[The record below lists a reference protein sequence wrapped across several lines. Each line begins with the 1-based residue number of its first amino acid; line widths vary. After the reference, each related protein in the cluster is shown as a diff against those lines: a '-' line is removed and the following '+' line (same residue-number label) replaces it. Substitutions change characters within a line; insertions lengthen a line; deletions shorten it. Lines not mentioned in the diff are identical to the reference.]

1 MGVKEEGRSS
11 RKAAAAVKPLAKSS
25 KKILSLDFETVRT
38 FKTVVE
44 SESFH
49 DAAKKLRASQ
59 PRVSQRVKQL
69 EEFLGRDAPL
79 FDRDRRGRRLNA
91 LTPRGEE
98 FRVHADRLVRICN
111 DLEARFRDPSTV
123 RGIVRIGVSES
134 IVHTWLPAL
143 LKEIHDTY
151 NELDVEIEVDVTPKL
166 QDLLADRKLNL
177 AFLLKPV
184 VAPGLRSRSLCKFP
198 VAFVANRELLPFRRG
213 PVTPEDIVKGN
224 RPIITF
230 ARSTQPYKVLQ
241 DRLDDRGIHA
251 TIWASASLE
260 AVVRLAVEGLGVA
273 VIPPAIL
280 SEKADVRDRL
290 RPLNTTIK
298 LPPLDYAVSW
308 WGSDSTV
315 QKVIEMAIR
324 IARDWLAVKGR

>member
-1 MGVKEEGRSS
+1 MGVTKKGRSS
-11 RKAAAAVKPLAKSS
+11 RNTATAEKPFARAS
-25 KKILSLDFETVRT
+25 KKILSLDFEAVRT
-38 FKTVVE
+38 FKMVAE

-69 EEFLGRDAPL
+69 EEFLGRDTPL
-79 FDRDRRGRRLNA
+79 FERDRRGRRLNA
-91 LTPRGEE
+91 LTPRGQE
-98 FRVHADRLVRICN
+98 FRVHADRLVRMCN
-111 DLEARFRDPSTV
+111 DLEAGFRDPSTV

-143 LKEIHDTY
+143 LKQIHATY
-151 NELDVEIEVDVTPKL
+151 SELDVEIEVDITPKL

-198 VAFVANRELLPFRRG
+198 VAFVASKEMPFPRGLL
-213 PVTPEDIVKGN
+213 TLEDIVKGN
-224 RPIITF
+224 RRIITF
-230 ARSTQPYKVLQ
+230 ARSTQPCKVLQ

-280 SEKADVRDRL
+280 SEKTDARDRL
-290 RPLNTTIK
+290 RPLNTAIK

-308 WGSDSTV
+308 WGTDGTV
-315 QKVIEMAIR
+315 QKVIDMAIR
-324 IARDWLAVKGR
+324 IAGEWSAKK